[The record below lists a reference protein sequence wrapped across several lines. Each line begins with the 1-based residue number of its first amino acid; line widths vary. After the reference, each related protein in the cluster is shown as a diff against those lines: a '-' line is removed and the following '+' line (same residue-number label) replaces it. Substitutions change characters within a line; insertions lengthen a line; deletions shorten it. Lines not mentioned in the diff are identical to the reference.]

1 MEKNLLENK
10 NTKQGLADEIA
21 TRKRSLNFYSLG
33 YMLPDPDPVLRKQ
46 GKDMKIYRELLCDAH
61 VFACVQSRKSGVL
74 SLEWDINRGRDDD
87 KDVSRLKDILKNI
100 DIFQLTND
108 ILDCAFFGFQPIEV
122 IWQKT
127 DNLVLPSALVAKP
140 PEWFCFDEDNNLKF
154 RTKENYW
161 GEELPDKKFL
171 CPQSNASYDNPYGE
185 RVLSR
190 VFWPVTFKKGGLKF
204 WILFCEKY
212 GIPYLIGKHPRGA
225 SKEETETL
233 ADLLENMVQ
242 DAIAVI
248 SSNDAKNISNLN
260 TIAITKGKS
269 QGNRVYSVDGISSCL
284 TSNGGGQGGKT
295 GLYFINKPRFDTY
308 KASDI
313 VQTLKV
319 AGDTPL
325 MRVRNGTK
333 KGYDEAS
340 IGDGISLGYPTSTTR
355 RGRVGK
361 GVSQTLDTHCN
372 MGTIRGTID
381 KFRIRRLTPLECFRL
396 QGFPDEMIKKAYALK
411 ISDAQLY
418 KMAGNAV
425 TVNTIYAV
433 AKRIAEVENA

>member
-1 MEKNLLENK
+1 MDLIKSQLKFFDMFSGIGGFKIALEKAGFKCVGYCDNDK
-10 NTKQGLADEIA
+10 YATKL
-21 TRKRSLNFYSLG
+21 
-33 YMLPDPDPVLRKQ
+33 
-46 GKDMKIYRELLCDAH
+46 YREYFNTEEEMYFDDATTI
-61 VFACVQSRKSGVL
+61 R
-74 SLEWDINRGRDDD
+74 
-87 KDVSRLKDILKNI
+87 
-100 DIFQLTND
+100 
-108 ILDCAFFGFQPIEV
+108 
-122 IWQKT
+122 T
-127 DNLVLPSALVAKP
+127 D
-140 PEWFCFDEDNNLKF
+140 
-154 RTKENYW
+154 
-161 GEELPDKKFL
+161 ELPDFDILCAGFPCQAFSIAGKRRGFNESRGTMFFEVARILRDKKPKYFIL
-171 CPQSNASYDNPYGE
+171 ENVKGLLNHERGGSFATIVKILSDLGYSTQWQVLNSKFFGVPQNRE
-185 RVLSR
+185 RVLLVGCLTGECTGK
-190 VFWPVTFKKGGLKF
+190 VFP
-204 WILFCEKY
+204 IC
-212 GIPYLIGKHPRGA
+212 
-225 SKEETETL
+225 
-233 ADLLENMVQ
+233 
-242 DAIAVI
+242 
-248 SSNDAKNISNLN
+248 SNDAKNISNLN
-260 TIAITKGKS
+260 TIAVNKKKS
-269 QGNRVYSVDGISSCL
+269 QGNRVYSIDGISSCL

-325 MRVRNGTK
+325 MKVRNGTK

-361 GVSQTLDTHCN
+361 KVSQTLDTHCQ
-372 MGTIRGTID
+372 MGTID
-381 KFRIRRLTPLECFRL
+381 NFRIRRLTPLECFRL